1 MDWTILLL
9 DFVPLLVFVVID
21 SFSNARYA
29 VFGAVA
35 AAGLEIGYSLFVFG
49 EVDAFSYVYVAL
61 ILLFGG
67 LSFKFDN
74 AVYFKFR
81 PVAIGLALAATFL
94 VSYAMGKPLLV
105 IGVERYSE
113 AIPPR
118 FLTQLQDPQVQAALH
133 RASLYLGFG
142 LIAQAALVGWAALRL
157 SSWWWLAI
165 RNVGFYAMMTVVVL
179 CAYFTT

>member
-29 VFGAVA
+29 VVGAVA
-35 AAGLEIGYSLFVFG
+35 AAALEIGYSLYAFG
-49 EVDAFSYVYVAL
+49 EIDAFSYVSIAL

-94 VSYAMGKPLLV
+94 VSYAIGKPLLV

-113 AIPPR
+113 AIPPQ
-118 FLTQLQDPQVQAALH
+118 FLPVLQLRHVQTTLH
-133 RASLYLGFG
+133 WASLYLGFG
-142 LIAQAALVGWAALRL
+142 LIAQAGLVGWAALRL

-165 RNVGFYAMMTVVVL
+165 RSVGFYAMMTFVIL
-179 CAYFTT
+179 ISL